1 MEVVEIS
8 REERDV
14 YLIPQNFV
22 DTGTILGGTVKL
34 RNAVEAAVLAVGSAV
49 PLFYLPLAFNIR
61 LMIVIAVSVPLAVFG
76 VVGFGGDSLTQF
88 VAHWFRFMK
97 RRRGLVPADSE
108 MQDID
113 PKGLDTAF
121 WASVT
126 KEDIYEYLYFLNRE
140 CGNKKSSTA
149 RRLASLHGFYDY
161 LVNQVNRLDSDPT
174 AAIKPPKQDKVLP
187 KYLTAEQS
195 MDLLEST
202 QTQSDFPERDYCM
215 VVLFLNCGMRLS
227 ELVGM
232 DLDDIDL
239 EQRQIRLFGKGH
251 KERMVY
257 LNDACVEALQLYL
270 NKRNVME
277 GLSPKERAVFV
288 TRRRKERISNRRVEQ
303 LVTGAMKA
311 AGLKGFS
318 THKLRHTAAT
328 LMYQTGN
335 VDILTLKQLLGHS
348 SIGTTQIY
356 THLQEFQVRAA
367 IEENPLGKASRKK
380 PGKAALDTTEAETGE
395 SREKLPGST
404 AEAAENSAT
413 AEDSSAPMAAF
424 DGSAKEGFGL
434 DTETLAANSDADTE
448 K

>member
-1 MEVVEIS
+1 MSIYLDEKNPGKHKPFEDAAPDIVEYV
-8 REERDV
+8 R
-14 YLIPQNFV
+14 YL
-22 DTGTILGGTVKL
+22 
-34 RNAVEAAVLAVGSAV
+34 E
-49 PLFYLPLAFNIR
+49 
-61 LMIVIAVSVPLAVFG
+61 VIAGKSPNTAFSYYCDLR
-76 VVGFGGDSLTQF
+76 GFS
-88 VAHWFRFMK
+88 RFMK
-97 RRRGLVPADSE
+97 RRRGLVPEDAE
-108 MQDID
+108 LKDID

-121 WASVT
+121 WGSVT

-161 LVNQVNRLDSDPT
+161 LVNQVNKLTEDPT
-174 AAIKPPKQDKVLP
+174 AAIKPPNQDKVLP

-195 MDLLEST
+195 MELLEST

-232 DLDDIDL
+232 DLGDIDL

-257 LNDACVEALQLYL
+257 LNDACVDALQRYL
-270 NKRNVME
+270 SKRNTLE
-277 GLSPKERAVFV
+277 GLQPKEKAVFV

-348 SIGTTQIY
+348 SVGTTQIY

-367 IEENPLGKASRKK
+367 IEENPLGKVERKK
-380 PGKAALDTTEAETGE
+380 TSLDTTEKAGETPQKTTE
-395 SREKLPGST
+395 ERS
-404 AEAAENSAT
+404 NS
-413 AEDSSAPMAAF
+413 EESSAEPGGAMPALEGAAK
-424 DGSAKEGFGL
+424 SGFGL
-434 DTETLAANSDADTE
+434 DAASLKESDAEPDAQMPE
-448 K
+448 NNADR

>member
-1 MEVVEIS
+1 MSIYLDEKNPGKHKPFEDASPDIVEYVRYLEVIAGKS
-8 REERDV
+8 ANTAFNYYCD
-14 YLIPQNFV
+14 
-22 DTGTILGGTVKL
+22 L
-34 RNAVEAAVLAVGSAV
+34 RNFSK
-49 PLFYLPLAFNIR
+49 
-61 LMIVIAVSVPLAVFG
+61 
-76 VVGFGGDSLTQF
+76 
-88 VAHWFRFMK
+88 FMK
-97 RRRGLVPADSE
+97 RRRGLVPDDME
-108 MQDID
+108 MKDID

-121 WASVT
+121 WGSVS
-126 KEDIYEYLYFLNRE
+126 KEDIYEYLYFLSRE

-161 LVNQVNRLDSDPT
+161 LVNQVNRLKQNPT
-174 AAIKPPKQDKVLP
+174 ASIRPPKQDKVLP

-195 MDLLEST
+195 KDLLECT

-215 VVLFLNCGMRLS
+215 VVLFLNCGMRLA

-232 DLDDIDL
+232 DLEDIDL

-270 NKRNVME
+270 KKRNAME
-277 GLSPKERAVFV
+277 GLNPREKAVFL
-288 TRRRKERISNRRVEQ
+288 TRRRKERIGNRRVEQ
-303 LVTGAMKA
+303 LITGAMKA

-348 SIGTTQIY
+348 SVGTTQIY

-367 IEENPLGKASRKK
+367 IEQNPLGTVTQKK
-380 PGKAALDTTEAETGE
+380 QSLDTTEAEAGK
-395 SREKLPGST
+395 SSGSNAFVSSET
-404 AEAAENSAT
+404 NEET
-413 AEDSSAPMAAF
+413 EDFTQPMDAF
-424 DGSAKEGFGL
+424 EG
-434 DTETLAANSDADTE
+434 AANDGIRVDVSALSEPDESDKTE
-448 K
+448 

>member
-1 MEVVEIS
+1 MSIYLDEKNPGKHKPFEDASPDIVEYVRYLEVIAGKS
-8 REERDV
+8 ANTAFNYYCD
-14 YLIPQNFV
+14 
-22 DTGTILGGTVKL
+22 L
-34 RNAVEAAVLAVGSAV
+34 RNFSK
-49 PLFYLPLAFNIR
+49 
-61 LMIVIAVSVPLAVFG
+61 
-76 VVGFGGDSLTQF
+76 
-88 VAHWFRFMK
+88 FMK
-97 RRRGLVPADSE
+97 RRRGLVPDDME
-108 MQDID
+108 MKDID

-121 WASVT
+121 WGSVS
-126 KEDIYEYLYFLNRE
+126 KEDIYEYLYFLSRE

-161 LVNQVNRLDSDPT
+161 LVNQVNRLQQNPT
-174 AAIKPPKQDKVLP
+174 ASIRPPKQDKVLP

-195 MDLLEST
+195 KDLLECT

-215 VVLFLNCGMRLS
+215 VVLFLNCGMRLA

-232 DLDDIDL
+232 DLEDIDL

-270 NKRNVME
+270 KKRNAME
-277 GLSPKERAVFV
+277 GLNPREKAVFL
-288 TRRRKERISNRRVEQ
+288 TRRRKERIGNRRVEQ
-303 LVTGAMKA
+303 LITGAMKA

-348 SIGTTQIY
+348 SVGTTQIY

-367 IEENPLGKASRKK
+367 IEQNPLGTVTQKK
-380 PGKAALDTTEAETGE
+380 QSLDTTEAEAGK
-395 SREKLPGST
+395 SSGNN
-404 AEAAENSAT
+404 AAVSSETNEET
-413 AEDSSAPMAAF
+413 EDFTKPMDAF
-424 DGSAKEGFGL
+424 EG
-434 DTETLAANSDADTE
+434 AANDGIRVDVSALSEPDEPDKTE
-448 K
+448 Q

>member
-1 MEVVEIS
+1 MSI
-8 REERDV
+8 
-14 YLIPQNFV
+14 YLNEKNPSKHKPFDDASQDIV
-22 DTGTILGGTVKL
+22 DYV
-34 RNAVEAAVLAVGSAV
+34 R
-49 PLFYLPLAFNIR
+49 YLE
-61 LMIVIAVSVPLAVFG
+61 VIAGKSANTAFSYYCDLRTF
-76 VVGFGGDSLTQF
+76 S
-88 VAHWFRFMK
+88 RFMK
-97 RRRGLVPADSE
+97 RRKGLVEADLE
-108 MQDID
+108 MKGID

-161 LVNQVNRLDSDPT
+161 LVNQVNRISQDPT

-195 MDLLEST
+195 KDLLET
-202 QTQSDFPERDYCM
+202 IQYQGDFPERDYCM

-232 DLDDIDL
+232 DLEDIDL

-257 LNDACVEALQLYL
+257 LNDACIEALQLYL
-270 NKRNVME
+270 QKRNTLE
-277 GLSPKERAVFV
+277 GLNPKEKAVFV
-288 TRRRKERISNRRVEQ
+288 TRRRKDRISNRRVEQ

-348 SIGTTQIY
+348 NVGTTQIY

-367 IEENPLGKASRKK
+367 IEQNPLGVVSKK
-380 PGKAALDTTEAETGE
+380 KNLDTTDAETGE
-395 SREKLPGST
+395 SGSEML
-404 AEAAENSAT
+404 AHNGKNSEET
-413 AEDSSAPMAAF
+413 NDSEDSVRTGPMEAFEGAAN
-424 DGSAKEGFGL
+424 EGFR
-434 DTETLAANSDADTE
+434 ADVSGMMASE
-448 K
+448 DEVDENDDLP